1 MICRKCGEKNIL
13 VTEIGNHHCK
23 GELHY
28 SARLAEVSQELTD
41 LKALVRE
48 LIEQWDYSKDVG
60 LDDYIEQLKQACTLA
75 NKDSKEDSDD

>member
-1 MICRKCGEKNIL
+1 MICKKCGEKNIL

-41 LKALVRE
+41 LKVLVRE

-60 LDDYIEQLKQACTLA
+60 LQDYIDKLKQACTLA
-75 NKDSKEDSDD
+75 NGNSKEEDK